1 MIDIK
6 SIQKE
11 IIHFLEKYY
20 PPSEAETITFWL
32 IENLYQISQMDI
44 LLNKKVIE
52 NEQIVKQKITYLE
65 RLAKYEPIQYI
76 LGESY
81 FCNHKFEV
89 NSSVLIPRPET
100 EELVNYITKYH
111 QTNVPLEILDVGTGS
126 GCIAVSLALNF
137 LSANV
142 TAIDISEKAIE
153 TAQRNAQNLGAKV
166 TFIQADALQWH
177 SENTWD
183 IIVSN
188 PPYIKED
195 EKSSMRKN
203 VLDYEPHL
211 ALFVE
216 NDNPLIFYKAIA
228 QIAQKSLNNN
238 GFLYFEINEALGL
251 ETLEMLKEMDFIN
264 TELIKDFYEKDRFV
278 KAQYKSSKFISK

>member
-1 MIDIK
+1 MIPIK
-6 SIQKE
+6 NIQQE
-11 IIHFLEKYY
+11 IQQTLQQYYSDSETAIIAFLLLEK
-20 PPSEAETITFWL
+20 
-32 IENLYQISQMDI
+32 LYQISQTDI

-52 NEQIVKQKITYLE
+52 NETTVKQKNEYLE
-65 RLAKYEPIQYI
+65 KLKEYEPIQYV
-76 LGESY
+76 LGECY
-81 FCNHKFEV
+81 FDNKKFEV

-100 EELVNYITKYH
+100 EELVKYICE
-111 QTNVPLEILDVGTGS
+111 QNDVPNKILDVGTGS
-126 GCIAVSLALNF
+126 GCIAISLALNF
-137 LSANV
+137 SEASV

-153 TAQRNAQNLGAKV
+153 TARKNAKNLHANV
-166 TFIQADALQWH
+166 NFIQTDVLKWQPQ
-177 SENTWD
+177 ETWD

-195 EKSSMRKN
+195 EKSSMKKN
-203 VLDYEPHL
+203 VLDYEPHQ

-228 QIAQKSLNNN
+228 QIAQKSLSNE

-251 ETLEMLKEMDFIN
+251 EMVDMLEKMSFVN
-264 TELIKDFYEKDRFV
+264 VELIKDFYGKDRFM